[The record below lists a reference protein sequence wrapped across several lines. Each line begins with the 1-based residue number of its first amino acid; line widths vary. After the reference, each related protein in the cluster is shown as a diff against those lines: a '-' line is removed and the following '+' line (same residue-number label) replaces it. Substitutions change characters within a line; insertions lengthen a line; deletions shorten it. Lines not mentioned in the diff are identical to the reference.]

1 MLFKDQMHRT
11 IRLEST
17 PKRIVSLVPSQT
29 EFLASLGLE
38 EEVVGITKFCIH
50 PEHWFRSKTRVG
62 GTKNVHLDKVKSLQP
77 DLIVANKEENTQEDI
92 EALMEIAPVWMSDI
106 FTLDDALEMMLS
118 LGEIC
123 GKSALASEIVGQ
135 IQMQFDKLEAHL
147 PSKIEGTA
155 VYLIWKNPYMAV
167 GSSTFIDHLL
177 NRCGFQNLLTD
188 QSRYPSWDPTSSDQ
202 SPDFIFL
209 SSEPYPFKNSDIE
222 ALKILFPTAHI
233 QLVDG
238 ELFSWYG
245 SRLLES
251 VPYFEELIR
260 SIRVQRE

>member
-38 EEVVGITKFCIH
+38 DEVVGITKFCIH
-50 PEHWFRSKTRVG
+50 PKRWFRSKTRVG
-62 GTKNVHLDKVKSLQP
+62 GTKNVNLDKVKSLQP

-92 EALMEIAPVWMSDI
+92 EALMEIAPVWISDI
-106 FTLDDALEMMLS
+106 YTLDDAFQMMLS
-118 LGEIC
+118 MGEIF
-123 GKSALASEIVGQ
+123 GKSALASEIVGK
-135 IQMQFDKLEAHL
+135 IRMQFEKFEAY
-147 PSKIEGTA
+147 SSAKIEGTV

-177 NRCGFQNLLTD
+177 TRCGFQNLLAN
-188 QSRYPSWDPTSSDQ
+188 QSRYPEWIPSSDQ
-202 SPDFIFL
+202 MPDFIFL

-222 ALKILFPTAHI
+222 GLKVLFPAAQI

-260 SIRVQRE
+260 SIRTKSK

>member
-38 EEVVGITKFCIH
+38 DEVVGITKFCIH
-50 PEHWFRSKTRVG
+50 PKRWFRSKTRVG
-62 GTKNVHLDKVKSLQP
+62 GTKNVNLDKVKSLQP

-92 EALMEIAPVWMSDI
+92 EALMEIAPVWISDI
-106 FTLDDALEMMLS
+106 YTLDDAFQMMLS

-123 GKSALASEIVGQ
+123 GKSEVAIELVDQ
-135 IQMQFDKLEAHL
+135 IRNQFQQFERQLRSQNQGKV
-147 PSKIEGTA
+147 
-155 VYLIWKNPYMAV
+155 VYLIWKNPYIAV

-177 NRCGFQNLLTD
+177 SRCGFQNLLFD
-188 QSRYPSWDPTSSDQ
+188 QPRYPEWIPSSDQ
-202 SPDFIFL
+202 ALDFIFL
-209 SSEPYPFKNSDIE
+209 SSEPFPFKTSDIE
-222 ALKILFPTAHI
+222 ELKAIFPAAQI

-260 SIRVQRE
+260 SIRTKRK

>member
-1 MLFKDQMHRT
+1 MHRT

-38 EEVVGITKFCIH
+38 EEMVGITKFCIH
-50 PEHWFRSKTRVG
+50 PEQWFRSKTRVG
-62 GTKNVHLDKVKSLQP
+62 GTKNVNLDKVKSLQP
-77 DLIVANKEENTQEDI
+77 DLIVANKEENTQKDI
-92 EALMEIAPVWMSDI
+92 EALMEIAPVWISDI
-106 FTLDDALEMMLS
+106 YTLDDAFEMMLS
-118 LGEIC
+118 LGEIF
-123 GKSALASEIVGQ
+123 GKSALASEIVEK
-135 IQMQFDKLEAHL
+135 IRMQFEKFEAHL
-147 PSKIEGTA
+147 PAKIEGTV

-177 NRCGFQNLLTD
+177 TRCGFQNLLAD
-188 QSRYPSWDPTSSDQ
+188 QSRYPSWNPISDQ
-202 SPDFIFL
+202 APDFIFL

-222 ALKILFPTAHI
+222 ALKVLFPATHI

-251 VPYFEELIR
+251 VPYFEALIR
-260 SIRVQRE
+260 SICAERK

>member
-50 PEHWFRSKTRVG
+50 PEQWFRSKTRIG
-62 GTKNVHLDKVKSLQP
+62 GTKNVNLDKVKSLQP
-77 DLIVANKEENTQEDI
+77 DLIVANKEENTQKDI
-92 EALMEIAPVWMSDI
+92 EALMEIAPVWISDI
-106 FTLDDALEMMLS
+106 YTLDDAFEMMLS

-123 GKSALASEIVGQ
+123 GKSELASEIAGK
-135 IQMQFDKLEAHL
+135 IRMQFEKFEAQL
-147 PSKIEGTA
+147 PAKIEGTV

-177 NRCGFQNLLTD
+177 TRCGFQNLLVD
-188 QSRYPSWDPTSSDQ
+188 QSRYPSWNPISDQ
-202 SPDFIFL
+202 APDFIFL

-222 ALKILFPTAHI
+222 ALKVLFPATHI

-251 VPYFEELIR
+251 VPYFEALIR
-260 SIRVQRE
+260 SICAERK